1 MPRIPLVVGVPPTDA
16 TAAPKAPGSLES
28 LLETPP
34 IAHHQGKLYLSP
46 SVFGHLSQDQL
57 RHIEGLGA
65 QQALQVLQSYLVTHL
80 KAKMRKAK
88 APTPPPPP
96 PAKSPSAYDQRLE
109 PPKVPRIPVPDTPRE
124 AHIPKDKSDPLS
136 ALSALA
142 AHPEAAGLIALLKKQ
157 QAGGQ
162 GTVKLTAGQ
171 LELLQLANRLAMQRK
186 KKQAPGPQQPSTSG

>member
-1 MPRIPLVVGVPPTDA
+1 MCIRD
-16 TAAPKAPGSLES
+16 S
-28 LLETPP
+28 LETPP

-88 APTPPPPP
+88 APTPPPAP

-186 KKQAPGPQQPSTSG
+186 KKQAPGSQQPSTSG